1 MIKNKVAHNSS
12 KTILDEVNS
21 LDHYLQTIVQAIEL
35 RKNWNEQEALN
46 LEIKK
51 SFVRGLI
58 RYSLNSFKLIEFLCR
73 DLNNLSKKDKDP
85 IRWATPFYPMIHLSN
100 DKVEG
105 GSFHNDNLDMKNFFT
120 CWIPLTNY
128 NYPALSI
135 FPFQNKIINLI
146 SRFIIKLK
154 LSNFF
159 SKKINVKKG
168 DYLIWDG
175 LRIHSGNINSSNLI
189 TCALQ
194 IKFTSE
200 IYSLEPSISI
210 FSDFKENPNFLNF
223 DEFQIKK
230 QFNIFLKMILDV
242 IDVTKNNNNIDEE
255 EMIEKFYIYYSRI
268 NKPTSFALSVLAQ
281 RILTHSNILL
291 KNCHPNFQVKK
302 IIKLLDLLSVL
313 SGSSNLTSVK
323 RLLKEYSLV
332 DLQKKI
338 KKFDRFNSFP
348 SNSYQ
353 VQKLIDPNIFLQ
365 NKEVL
370 NF

>member
-12 KTILDEVNS
+12 KIILDEVNS
-21 LDHYLQTIVQAIEL
+21 LDHYFQTIVQAIEL

-51 SFVRGLI
+51 SFIRGLI
-58 RYSLNSFKLIEFLCR
+58 RYSRNSFKLIEFLCR
-73 DLNNLSKKDKDP
+73 DLKNLPKKDKDP

-128 NYPALSI
+128 NYAALSI
-135 FPFQNKIINLI
+135 FPFQNKIINLL

-210 FSDFKENPNFLNF
+210 FSDFKI
-223 DEFQIKK
+223 DSIKK
-230 QFNIFLKMILDV
+230 DHIFPYKINYVCQF
-242 IDVTKNNNNIDEE
+242 
-255 EMIEKFYIYYSRI
+255 
-268 NKPTSFALSVLAQ
+268 
-281 RILTHSNILL
+281 
-291 KNCHPNFQVKK
+291 
-302 IIKLLDLLSVL
+302 
-313 SGSSNLTSVK
+313 
-323 RLLKEYSLV
+323 
-332 DLQKKI
+332 
-338 KKFDRFNSFP
+338 
-348 SNSYQ
+348 
-353 VQKLIDPNIFLQ
+353 LIDDDKKQLTNYRTSLYMHD
-365 NKEVL
+365 NA
-370 NF
+370 